1 MEWEKGW
8 EAGLRTAIIAV
19 HRVAREPESVE
30 EVEKV
35 LREQIVKSMER
46 QLELLDEMEKVEKNS
61 VYGIQKHK
69 NASGNGEPPRRA

>member
-19 HRVAREPESVE
+19 HRVARDPESVE

-46 QLELLDEMEKVEKNS
+46 QLELLDEMEKKDKN
-61 VYGIQKHK
+61 VR
-69 NASGNGEPPRRA
+69 NGGL

>member
-30 EVEKV
+30 EVERV
-35 LREQIVKSMER
+35 LYEQIRKSMKR
-46 QLELLDEMEKVEKNS
+46 QVEMLEEVEEKC
-61 VYGIQKHK
+61 
-69 NASGNGEPPRRA
+69 

>member
-19 HRVAREPESVE
+19 HRVARDPESVE

-46 QLELLDEMEKVEKNS
+46 QLELLDEMEEK
-61 VYGIQKHK
+61 QK
-69 NASGNGEPPRRA
+69 

>member
-19 HRVAREPESVE
+19 HRVAREPESLE
-30 EVEKV
+30 EVERV
-35 LREQIVKSMER
+35 LREQIVKSLER

-61 VYGIQKHK
+61 VYGVQMSQK
-69 NASGNGEPPRRA
+69 GR

>member
-19 HRVAREPESVE
+19 YRVARDPESVE

-35 LREQIVKSMER
+35 LYEQIKKSMKR
-46 QLELLDEMEKVEKNS
+46 QLELLEEMKDSEF
-61 VYGIQKHK
+61 
-69 NASGNGEPPRRA
+69 

>member
-19 HRVAREPESVE
+19 HRVARDPESVE
-30 EVEKV
+30 EVERV

-46 QLELLDEMEKVEKNS
+46 QLELLDEME
-61 VYGIQKHK
+61 
-69 NASGNGEPPRRA
+69 GNTKADK

>member
-19 HRVAREPESVE
+19 HRVARDPESVE

-35 LREQIVKSMER
+35 LYEQIEKSMKR
-46 QLELLDEMEKVEKNS
+46 QVELMEEMEEKC
-61 VYGIQKHK
+61 
-69 NASGNGEPPRRA
+69 

>member
-30 EVEKV
+30 EVERV
-35 LREQIVKSMER
+35 LYDQIKKSMKR
-46 QLELLDEMEKVEKNS
+46 QVELLDEMEEK
-61 VYGIQKHK
+61 Q
-69 NASGNGEPPRRA
+69 NARS

>member
-19 HRVAREPESVE
+19 HRVARDPESVE

-46 QLELLDEMEKVEKNS
+46 QLELLDEMEENVDD
-61 VYGIQKHK
+61 GQ
-69 NASGNGEPPRRA
+69 

>member
-19 HRVAREPESVE
+19 HRVARDPESVE
-30 EVEKV
+30 EVERV

-46 QLELLDEMEKVEKNS
+46 QLELLDEMEEKC
-61 VYGIQKHK
+61 
-69 NASGNGEPPRRA
+69 

>member
-19 HRVAREPESVE
+19 HRVARDPESVE

-35 LREQIVKSMER
+35 LREQIVKSLER
-46 QLELLDEMEKVEKNS
+46 QLELLDEMEESKK
-61 VYGIQKHK
+61 
-69 NASGNGEPPRRA
+69 

>member
-30 EVEKV
+30 EVERV
-35 LREQIVKSMER
+35 LYEQIKKSMKR
-46 QLELLDEMEKVEKNS
+46 QVEMLDEMEKMDRKN
-61 VYGIQKHK
+61 VR
-69 NASGNGEPPRRA
+69 NGGL

>member
-30 EVEKV
+30 EVERV
-35 LREQIVKSMER
+35 LYEQIKKSMKR
-46 QLELLDEMEKVEKNS
+46 QLELLVEMEKTEKNS
-61 VYGIQKHK
+61 LYGIQM
-69 NASGNGEPPRRA
+69 SGRI

>member
-19 HRVAREPESVE
+19 HRVARDPESVE
-30 EVEKV
+30 EVERV

-61 VYGIQKHK
+61 VYGVQKNSK
-69 NASGNGEPPRRA
+69 G